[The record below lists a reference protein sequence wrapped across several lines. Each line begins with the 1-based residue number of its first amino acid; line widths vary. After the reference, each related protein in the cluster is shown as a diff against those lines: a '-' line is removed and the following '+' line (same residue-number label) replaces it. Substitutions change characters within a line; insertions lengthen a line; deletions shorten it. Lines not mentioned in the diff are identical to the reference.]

1 MARTDEMFAVIQKHV
16 ARLKNRGPSPHK
28 DLADKTIKTI
38 AHTITLPNANSS
50 ASAEEKSPIKVEYLL
65 TADNSSFHTLYSPD
79 QHVQHYVQNTEAQE
93 SQDTPDTDGSQSQRL
108 SSPARKLIQIF
119 RVDSGSGGTE
129 KFDQVDSAT
138 MDLRKERMSTKLLQK
153 ESSID
158 AKIKDP
164 NQARKNS
171 VERKAI
177 PLGIQDQSSAQRPV
191 KRKSDKA
198 NDIKLISCKTEVS
211 HSQTTIPITSNAD
224 LPGEEYSLTKP
235 VEVNK
240 H

>member
-1 MARTDEMFAVIQKHV
+1 MARTDEVFAVIQKHV

-50 ASAEEKSPIKVEYLL
+50 ALAEEKSPIKVEYLL

-164 NQARKNS
+164 NQTRKNS

-177 PLGIQDQSSAQRPV
+177 PLGI
-191 KRKSDKA
+191 
-198 NDIKLISCKTEVS
+198 
-211 HSQTTIPITSNAD
+211 
-224 LPGEEYSLTKP
+224 
-235 VEVNK
+235 
-240 H
+240 

>member
-93 SQDTPDTDGSQSQRL
+93 SQEPCMELSL
-108 SSPARKLIQIF
+108 SSHCF
-119 RVDSGSGGTE
+119 
-129 KFDQVDSAT
+129 
-138 MDLRKERMSTKLLQK
+138 ST
-153 ESSID
+153 
-158 AKIKDP
+158 
-164 NQARKNS
+164 
-171 VERKAI
+171 
-177 PLGIQDQSSAQRPV
+177 SAQPLRYDV
-191 KRKSDKA
+191 
-198 NDIKLISCKTEVS
+198 C
-211 HSQTTIPITSNAD
+211 
-224 LPGEEYSLTKP
+224 
-235 VEVNK
+235 
-240 H
+240 